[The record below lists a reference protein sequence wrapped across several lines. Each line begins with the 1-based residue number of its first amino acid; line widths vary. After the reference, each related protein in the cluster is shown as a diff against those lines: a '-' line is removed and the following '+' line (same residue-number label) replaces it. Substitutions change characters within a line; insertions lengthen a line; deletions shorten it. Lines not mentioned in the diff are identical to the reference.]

1 MKARTMP
8 GKSRLFIGFTAVL
21 LLLIFAL
28 FHSSQNQVDELRLA
42 GLKCEQHEMALRAQY
57 DAQVDKM
64 TVLETG
70 LETSRLSGKDLQ
82 QKLRAEKEL
91 RDKAVKDANL
101 RFSSLQH
108 LYKSLQ
114 SEQADT
120 KSTCETVKKS
130 QLDRINSLTR
140 ELTQSITSIEQ
151 WKVSVVASL
160 LITVTLFY

>member
-1 MKARTMP
+1 MP

-42 GLKCEQHEMALRAQY
+42 GLKCEQHEMALRAQF
-57 DAQVDKM
+57 DAQVEKM
-64 TVLETG
+64 TLLETG

-108 LYKSLQ
+108 HYKSLQ

-120 KSTCETVKKS
+120 KSSCETLKKS
-130 QLDRINSLTR
+130 QQDKINSLTR

-151 WKVSVVASL
+151 WKVSVVTSL
-160 LITVTLFY
+160 LITVTLL

>member
-1 MKARTMP
+1 
-8 GKSRLFIGFTAVL
+8 
-21 LLLIFAL
+21 
-28 FHSSQNQVDELRLA
+28 
-42 GLKCEQHEMALRAQY
+42 
-57 DAQVDKM
+57 M
-64 TVLETG
+64 TLLETG

-108 LYKSLQ
+108 HYKSLQ

-120 KSTCETVKKS
+120 KSTCETMKKS
-130 QLDRINSLTR
+130 QQDKINSLTR

-151 WKVSVVASL
+151 WKVSVVTSL
-160 LITVTLFY
+160 LITVTLL